1 MSDEPLIYVA
11 TDIESNGPS
20 PGHHSMLSFGSVA
33 FTPDKTILA
42 TFTRNLE
49 LLTGAGEHPD
59 TMAWWQTQPDA
70 WHACRKNPAPPKQAM
85 TDYVAWLKDLGGKP
99 IFVAHPVAFDYAWIS
114 WYLWEFAGED
124 PYRRR
129 SLDISS
135 YASALLN
142 RPVTQC
148 KKEQMPK
155 HWFDPDFIHNH
166 QALDDALGYA
176 KLTCNLWADRA
187 EGRPA

>member
-1 MSDEPLIYVA
+1 MTDISEIYVA

-49 LLTGAGEHPD
+49 LLPGASEYPA

-70 WHACRKNPAPPKQAM
+70 WHACRKNPVPPKQAM
-85 TDYVAWLKDLGGKP
+85 TDYVAWLKDLTPKP
-99 IFVAHPVAFDYAWIS
+99 IFVAHPVAFDYTWIS

-124 PYRRR
+124 PFRRR
-129 SLDISS
+129 TLDISS

-155 HWFDPDFIHNH
+155 HWFDPDYNHNH
-166 QALDDALGYA
+166 QALDDARGYA
-176 KLTCNLWADRA
+176 NLTCNLWADAAR
-187 EGRPA
+187 R